1 MLDAPIGRVPHP
13 SPALEDKGGL
23 KTEIRSIGSQTAA
36 KKKQWVMQVSER
48 LEARARIELAN
59 KGFAV

>member
-1 MLDAPIGRVPHP
+1 MLKEAVRNRR
-13 SPALEDKGGL
+13 GG
-23 KTEIRSIGSQTAA
+23 K
-36 KKKQWVMQVSER
+36 R